1 VGVVVVVIVASEV
14 DVGVDVER
22 VDVVG
27 VADTVD
33 VAVADDLDV
42 VDEVIVASDVDV
54 GVDVV
59 VIDG

>member
-1 VGVVVVVIVASEV
+1 MVDEVSVASEV

-27 VADTVD
+27 VAD
-33 VAVADDLDV
+33 
-42 VDEVIVASDVDV
+42 
-54 GVDVV
+54 DVV